1 MTFAADIRAKL
12 LDGPTTGTTAKG
24 LELVEER
31 VTLVIKAID
40 LQLTDFKPKEF
51 ETAGEIREASFG
63 AADRSSLLALHHRR
77 AHAVTAAT
85 LTGVKQDLEA
95 FRQACTDARML
106 IQEADRR
113 VADEVVLTRRAVDR
127 LLEGSE
133 SDHGSTANDQA
144 QQNAAGSEPA
154 AGTTP
159 VGDTTGATTDDDT
172 SGDTA

>member
-12 LDGPTTGTTAKG
+12 LDGPTDAATVKG

-31 VTLVIKAID
+31 VTKVIKAIE
-40 LQLTDFKPKEF
+40 LQLTDFEPKDF

-77 AHAVTAAT
+77 AHAVTTAT
-85 LTGVKQDLEA
+85 LIGVKQDLEA
-95 FRQACTDARML
+95 FREACSDARAL
-106 IQEADRR
+106 VQEADRR
-113 VADEVVLTRRAVDR
+113 AADEAILTRRAVDR

-133 SDHGSTANDQA
+133 SDHGNSANDQA
-144 QQNAAGSEPA
+144 QQSG
-154 AGTTP
+154 
-159 VGDTTGATTDDDT
+159 TGAEPTAAETPAGDPTGTTDDDT